1 MITRNVDMIADR
13 LLRKEKEA
21 NERIAQLDTNVQKG
35 SLILAL
41 IENEEN
47 ISFLLAKVEHT
58 DFFDDTDYSIKSG
71 FSKDTKKIWK
81 TCLFDIDDTEAST
94 FSARIYSNTVAKYW
108 WHDFLELV
116 ELQSDEYNT
125 KRAFQSVDSALTRT
139 LKKVAPHDHMIIR
152 NAMYLYFNSVEH
164 FDYSEMLDQTIRN
177 YVPNDMTEETKGIL
191 LEKLE
196 TLPQEKGFDRQFST
210 VPTVIKSSMRK
221 TYEVYNGIQI
231 RIPGGIEELKDII
244 WSQQDSDGK
253 QYLKIRV
260 NDENTYRIFKR
271 QE

>member
-1 MITRNVDMIADR
+1 M
-13 LLRKEKEA
+13 
-21 NERIAQLDTNVQKG
+21 
-35 SLILAL
+35 
-41 IENEEN
+41 
-47 ISFLLAKVEHT
+47 
-58 DFFDDTDYSIKSG
+58 
-71 FSKDTKKIWK
+71 
-81 TCLFDIDDTEAST
+81 
-94 FSARIYSNTVAKYW
+94 
-108 WHDFLELV
+108 
-116 ELQSDEYNT
+116 
-125 KRAFQSVDSALTRT
+125 
-139 LKKVAPHDHMIIR
+139 
-152 NAMYLYFNSVEH
+152 
-164 FDYSEMLDQTIRN
+164 
-177 YVPNDMTEETKGIL
+177 
-191 LEKLE
+191 EKLE